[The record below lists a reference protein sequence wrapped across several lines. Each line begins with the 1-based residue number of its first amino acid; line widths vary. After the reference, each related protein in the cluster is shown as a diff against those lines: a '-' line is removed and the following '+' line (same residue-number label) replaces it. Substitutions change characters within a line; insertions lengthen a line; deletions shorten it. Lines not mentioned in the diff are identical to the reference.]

1 MLAEF
6 QRSVHECGC
15 GGLPVLP
22 GQLRIFAEAQR
33 NLHCLLIWE
42 KPAMK
47 FFRYRRP
54 SWKTALGV
62 TRAKKRV
69 RKALGITALLAP
81 FRWWPNQVRTAKRRL
96 GWYSPLARLIRL
108 GLPRPGGCLV
118 LIAAGLS
125 LLGAMLGACIL
136 AVLP

>member
-1 MLAEF
+1 
-6 QRSVHECGC
+6 
-15 GGLPVLP
+15 
-22 GQLRIFAEAQR
+22 
-33 NLHCLLIWE
+33 
-42 KPAMK
+42 MK

-54 SWKTALGV
+54 SWKTVLGV

-69 RKALGITALLAP
+69 KKALGITALLAP
-81 FRWWPNQVRTAKRRL
+81 FRWWPNQVRKAKRQL

-125 LLGAMLGACIL
+125 LLCVTVAASLV

>member
-6 QRSVHECGC
+6 QRSVHECDC
-15 GGLPVLP
+15 EELPVLP
-22 GQLRIFAEAQR
+22 EQLRIPAAEQQTP
-33 NLHCLLIWE
+33 CCVVISE
-42 KPAMK
+42 QPAMK

-54 SWKTALGV
+54 SWKTVLGV

-69 RKALGITALLAP
+69 KKALGINAVMAP
-81 FRWWPNQVRTAKRRL
+81 FRWWPNQVRKAKRQL

-118 LIAAGLS
+118 LIAAGAS
-125 LLGAMLGACIL
+125 LLCAALGACLL
-136 AVLP
+136 AVQP

>member
-1 MLAEF
+1 
-6 QRSVHECGC
+6 V
-15 GGLPVLP
+15 
-22 GQLRIFAEAQR
+22 
-33 NLHCLLIWE
+33 
-42 KPAMK
+42 K

-54 SWKTALGV
+54 SWKTVLGV

-81 FRWWPNQVRTAKRRL
+81 FRWWPNQVRRAKRRI

-118 LIAAGLS
+118 LLAAGIS
-125 LLGAMLGACIL
+125 LLCTAVGIIL
-136 AVLP
+136 LTMPRWPMM

>member
-1 MLAEF
+1 M
-6 QRSVHECGC
+6 
-15 GGLPVLP
+15 
-22 GQLRIFAEAQR
+22 
-33 NLHCLLIWE
+33 
-42 KPAMK
+42 
-47 FFRYRRP
+47 
-54 SWKTALGV
+54 
-62 TRAKKRV
+62 
-69 RKALGITALLAP
+69 LAP
-81 FRWWPNQVRTAKRRL
+81 FRWWPNQVRKAKRRL